1 MDPHSLRLFLEFKK
15 YYPITMA
22 KEKILIVEDEK
33 EIVKLLTYNFEKEGY
48 QVLTASDGEAGLA
61 LAKSKRPQMI
71 ILDLMLPKVDG
82 IEVCKQIRRDS
93 QVPIIML
100 TAKKEETDR
109 VLGLE
114 LGADDYVTKPFSVR
128 ELVARVKSLFR
139 RSKEKAWETKLVQ
152 IGKLEV
158 DLERYEVKLSGKL
171 VELSSKEFT
180 FLKIL
185 LSAQG
190 KVLTRDQLL
199 ESVWGYEQ
207 ASEIDTRTV
216 DQHVARLRVK
226 LGSEASR
233 LATVKNIGYKF
244 KLA

>member
-1 MDPHSLRLFLEFKK
+1 
-15 YYPITMA
+15 MA
-22 KEKILIVEDEK
+22 GEKILVIEDEK
-33 EIVKLLTYNFEKEGY
+33 EIAKLLRYNLEKEGY
-48 QVLTASDGEAGLA
+48 SVLSARDGEEGLE
-61 LAKSKRPQMI
+61 LARSKRPQMI
-71 ILDLMLPKVDG
+71 ILDLMLPKLDG

-128 ELVARVKSLFR
+128 ELLARVKSLFR
-139 RSKEKAWETKLVQ
+139 RSIEKESGSKSIQV
-152 IGKLEV
+152 GKLEV
-158 DLERYEVKLSGKL
+158 DLERYEVKLAGKP

-185 LSAQG
+185 LSANG
-190 KVLTRDQLL
+190 KVLSRDQLL
-199 ESVWGYEQ
+199 ESVWGYDQ

-226 LGSEASR
+226 LGSESAR

-244 KLA
+244 ILS